1 MSVRRILSSFWM
13 PALLWAAGLA
23 CYHFLMAA
31 LKPATG
37 EILPETFPLYAEIL
51 PVADAWVAA
60 PVLVFVTW
68 MLLLRWFNGHSGHD
82 PIPIPIVLLFVLA
95 MNVSMAVTRDG
106 FFALAAPFTR
116 ITTEYF
122 GDIGKVNDVGDFL
135 RNYSQLSPTLS
146 LHSGTHPPGPVLYL
160 WLATKLV
167 ATGTLRKLWLAVA
180 AALVGT
186 SLASVPFYKLA
197 RHLYGEKVG
206 RYALGMYVV
215 TPSLVV
221 FGATSMDGVFLL
233 FPMVAVYYF
242 HKSWKEAP
250 IRYSIYTGL
259 ALAAGM
265 MFTFATVCVGFV
277 FTIEAILSLRRS
289 PLSKRIWK
297 NLVYAG
303 VTFVAAYW
311 LLFYATGYN
320 LIDVLRTAM
329 RTASMLTGS
338 MYSDI
343 LHYFNVS
350 VANLAAFLIGAGII
364 AVALWW
370 REVWKAWDDWRGRR
384 EPDLIAGGFAAAIV
398 VLTFSTLF
406 STETE
411 RVLMFLIP
419 FVLLPAAR
427 NLNTYMT
434 ARPNSNA
441 WYGVIVLLFVQ
452 TLATQ
457 LALYTGW

>member
-1 MSVRRILSSFWM
+1 
-13 PALLWAAGLA
+13 
-23 CYHFLMAA
+23 
-31 LKPATG
+31 
-37 EILPETFPLYAEIL
+37 
-51 PVADAWVAA
+51 
-60 PVLVFVTW
+60 
-68 MLLLRWFNGHSGHD
+68 
-82 PIPIPIVLLFVLA
+82 
-95 MNVSMAVTRDG
+95 
-106 FFALAAPFTR
+106 
-116 ITTEYF
+116 
-122 GDIGKVNDVGDFL
+122 
-135 RNYSQLSPTLS
+135 
-146 LHSGTHPPGPVLYL
+146 
-160 WLATKLV
+160 
-167 ATGTLRKLWLAVA
+167 
-180 AALVGT
+180 
-186 SLASVPFYKLA
+186 
-197 RHLYGEKVG
+197 
-206 RYALGMYVV
+206 
-215 TPSLVV
+215 
-221 FGATSMDGVFLL
+221 
-233 FPMVAVYYF
+233 
-242 HKSWKEAP
+242 
-250 IRYSIYTGL
+250 
-259 ALAAGM
+259 
-265 MFTFATVCVGFV
+265 
-277 FTIEAILSLRRS
+277 
-289 PLSKRIWK
+289 
-297 NLVYAG
+297 
-303 VTFVAAYW
+303 
-311 LLFYATGYN
+311 
-320 LIDVLRTAM
+320 M

-384 EPDLIAGGFAAAIV
+384 EPDLIAGGFGAAIV